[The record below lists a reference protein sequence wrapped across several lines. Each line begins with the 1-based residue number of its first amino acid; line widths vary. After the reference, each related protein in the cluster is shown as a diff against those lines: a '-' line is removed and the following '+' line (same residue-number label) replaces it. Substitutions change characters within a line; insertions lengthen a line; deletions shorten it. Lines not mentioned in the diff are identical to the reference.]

1 MPTQRPSYKA
11 PPTLVLIHPI
21 ALGSEMFH
29 PIYADPRL
37 RRFNLLTLDLR
48 GHGSTSAPV
57 DPHTY
62 GRETAAKDVLHLM
75 DTLKIPASHLMG
87 VSMGSCIALQ
97 MAIFAPE
104 RVLSICMF
112 SPLPLIE
119 PPEVMAG
126 RQEIWD
132 YWMEAFSD
140 PQNVDSLALKDAMIG
155 GLQGTWNNRQTNLSK
170 ALTAKTVPDIIR
182 NWAPKNYDLF
192 HGVAVNFFLDRPPH
206 PVESLG
212 RIHCPVAVVHC
223 SEDLPYPIHHAQ
235 ELLNL
240 LQSASVA
247 AQLFTID
254 DAPHYGNVTHFEEA
268 NDLLYEFL
276 LANSKGTTLPPV
288 PPSVESPFLANLVRL
303 GFQQDDEESDSD
315 GDGSLTG
322 KVLNLSRAD
331 ARDRD

>member
-1 MPTQRPSYKA
+1 MAIGRKGCTETEIQSNHLA
-11 PPTLVLIHPI
+11 AAT
-21 ALGSEMFH
+21 
-29 PIYADPRL
+29 
-37 RRFNLLTLDLR
+37 
-48 GHGSTSAPV
+48 V

-75 DTLKIPASHLMG
+75 VFFIRPGHSIKNPASHPMG

-112 SPLPLIE
+112 SPLPSIE

-132 YWMEAFSD
+132 YWMETFSD
-140 PQNVDSLALKDAMIG
+140 PQNTQLTG
-155 GLQGTWNNRQTNLSK
+155 GVQGMWNNRQTKLSK
-170 ALTAKTVPDIIR
+170 ALMAKTVPDIIR

-192 HGVAVNFFLDRPPH
+192 HGVTVNFFLNCPPH

-212 RIHCPVAVVHC
+212 RIHCPVAAVHC

-235 ELLNL
+235 KLLNL
-240 LQSASVA
+240 LQSASVDT
-247 AQLFTID
+247 QLFTID
-254 DAPHYGNVTHFEEA
+254 DAPHYGNVTHFEET

-276 LANSKGTTLPPV
+276 LTNLKGTTLPPV
-288 PPSVESPFLANLVRL
+288 PPSVESPFLADLVRL
-303 GFQQDDEESDSD
+303 GLHQDNKESDSD